1 MSNEE
6 KKEQLRAAYALNL
19 WTVSVSQIID
29 YNDVNIMKQ
38 EYDTI
43 MNNLNLERM
52 PKDEAL
58 LDVIKEIMDEITS
71 FLIDAGDSAFIERE
85 YQHQVKNAIW
95 SAVPNVGAI
104 FAASNPIAMGVTL
117 ATQVGIGYMN
127 YRRNKSE
134 YELGYEKSK
143 WEIQKNRMLHLN
155 ALQKQLFETAW
166 RLADK
171 YEFPDE
177 YRLTSRQIT
186 EYNKALMES
195 KPVKRYNSLE
205 SMKSFF
211 SAYPVFWYQLG
222 STANSIYRSD
232 IYRTD
237 ADIKERYK
245 KRAVDAF
252 YEYSKMNQFNLLRH
266 DVLTSAWALEYL
278 ELLDLNS
285 NNDSYGA
292 DQLIKTAE
300 RYSGNAS
307 DIAELCAFAYL
318 RIGDEENAVRLFHNL
333 VNADYNSVLN
343 TQILS
348 GLYIKA
354 MRSPDKVKAEDAKVG
369 YRELKNITASPQN
382 ILAIPDESMDLNNW
396 KPDWSREE
404 NFNDFIEKQKED
416 ESRKKVKNEEDR
428 KQSRRFYQSPILV
441 VNNKGDEKV
450 ADYFL
455 DILNDNRRN
464 IGDDLPYPSRMDM
477 EEYKKNRQNIEQKG
491 THVIMLGDSKEAKNL
506 YERTP
511 IGQGRWNYH
520 KLGMRFVSNKSK
532 TKTVILIRQHK
543 NQEINDLVALAKEV
557 NKKHS
562 VKIPEGVETITS
574 FFEDVYRNFGMN
586 DATEVVATILTSIVC
601 SPLLIIGEVLKGVGN
616 VGQGVKNAYSMKD
629 LDFLRYSI
637 AIYEYLERENALYPA
652 ANET

>member
-1 MSNEE
+1 MLNEE
-6 KKEQLRAAYALNL
+6 KNVQLRAAYALNL
-19 WTVSVSQIID
+19 WTVSISQIID

-43 MNNLNLERM
+43 INNLNLERM

-58 LDVIKEIMDEITS
+58 LDVIKQIMDEITS
-71 FLIDAGDSAFIERE
+71 FQIDAGDTEFIERE
-85 YQHQVKNAIW
+85 YQHQLKNAIW

-104 FAASNPIAMGVTL
+104 FATSNPIAMGVTL

-134 YELGYEKSK
+134 YEIRYEKSK

-177 YRLTSRQIT
+177 YRLTSKQIT
-186 EYNKALMES
+186 EYNKTLMES
-195 KPVKRYNSLE
+195 NPVKRYNSLE

-232 IYRTD
+232 MYRTD

-252 YEYSKMNQFNLLRH
+252 SEYSKLNQFNLLKH

-307 DIAELCAFAYL
+307 DVVELCAFAYL

-333 VNADYNSVLN
+333 VNSDYNSVLN

-354 MRSPDKVKAEDAKVG
+354 MRNPDKLKAEDAKVG
-369 YRELKNITASPQN
+369 YRELKNITANPQN
-382 ILAIPDESMDLNNW
+382 ILPIPDESLDLDNW

-404 NFNDFIEKQKED
+404 NFNDFIKKQKED
-416 ESRKKVKNEEDR
+416 EAKKKVKNEEEKKKVR
-428 KQSRRFYQSPILV
+428 FFYQRPILIV
-441 VNNKGDEKV
+441 YNKGDEKI
-450 ADYFL
+450 ADYLL
-455 DILNDNRRN
+455 DILNDNRKN

-506 YERTP
+506 YERFD
-511 IGQGRWNYH
+511 RWDYY
-520 KLGMRFVSNKSK
+520 KLGMRFVSNESK
-532 TKTVILIRQHK
+532 TKTVMLIRRLK
-543 NQEINDLVALAKEV
+543 NQDINDLIALAKEV

-562 VKIPEGVETITS
+562 VKIPEGVETVTS
-574 FFEDVYRNFGMN
+574 FFKDVYGNIDMG
-586 DATEVVATILTSIVC
+586 DPAEVIAAILSGIVAF
-601 SPLLIIGEVLKGVGN
+601 PLLIIGDTLQDLLN
-616 VGQGVKNAYSMKD
+616 VRQGVKNAFSMKD

-637 AIYEYLERENALYPA
+637 AMYEYLERENALYPT
-652 ANET
+652 ANEN

>member
-6 KKEQLRAAYALNL
+6 KNEQLRAAYALNL
-19 WTVSVSQIID
+19 WTISVSQIID

-58 LDVIKEIMDEITS
+58 LDVVTKIMDDITS
-71 FLIDAGDSAFIERE
+71 YLIDAGDSEFIERE
-85 YQHQVKNAIW
+85 YQHQLENAIW

-104 FAASNPIAMGVTL
+104 FATSNPIAMGVTL

-143 WEIQKNRMLHLN
+143 WEIRTNRMIHLN

-177 YRLTSRQIT
+177 YRLTSRLIT

-195 KPVKRYNSLE
+195 NPVKRYHSLE
-205 SMKSFF
+205 SMKFFF

-245 KRAVDAF
+245 KSAVDAF
-252 YEYSKMNQFNLLRH
+252 NEYSKLNQFNLLRH

-292 DQLIKTAE
+292 VQLIKTAE

-318 RIGDEENAVRLFHNL
+318 RIGDEENAIRLFHNL
-333 VNADYNSVLN
+333 VNSDYNSVLN

-354 MRSPDKVKAEDAKVG
+354 MRNPDKLKAEDAKVG
-369 YRELKNITASPQN
+369 YRELKNITTNPQN
-382 ILAIPDESMDLNNW
+382 ILPIPDESIDLNNW

-416 ESRKKVKNEEDR
+416 ESKKKAKNEEEKEKVR
-428 KQSRRFYQSPILV
+428 PFYQRPILIV
-441 VNNKGDEKV
+441 YNKGDEKI

-477 EEYKKNRQNIEQKG
+477 DGYKKNRQNIEQKG
-491 THVIMLGDSKEAKNL
+491 THIIMLGDSKEAKNL
-506 YERTP
+506 YERTA
-511 IGQGRWNYH
+511 IGDGRWDYH
-520 KLGMRFVSNKSK
+520 KFGMRFVSNKSK
-532 TKTVILIRQHK
+532 TKTIILIRWLK
-543 NQEINDLVALAKEV
+543 NQDINGLVALAKEV

-562 VKIPEGVETITS
+562 VKIPEGVETVTS

-586 DATEVVATILTSIVC
+586 DAAEVFATILTSIVY
-601 SPLLIIGEVLKGVGN
+601 SPLLIAGEVLKGVRN
-616 VGQGVKNAYSMKD
+616 VGQGIKNAYSMKD

-652 ANET
+652 TNET